1 MAQLNLMV
9 LFKILNPTL
18 PTLVQTHFQGEK
30 DCARMQRNNPKTPK
44 HIFTL
49 GIGIQ
54 VEF

>member
-1 MAQLNLMV
+1 MDLNLMV
-9 LFKILNPTL
+9 LFKNLNLTL
-18 PTLVQTHFQGEK
+18 PTLVQTHIQGQK

-54 VEF
+54 VKF